1 MAVGRITGPLLKA
14 NLLRDGVPLAFETD
28 LLYLDVVNGLVGI
41 KTATPTHELT
51 VNGTTRTTNLI
62 TTEADIATFNIVGNT
77 ISSSDSQIT
86 LQPSGANAV
95 VYQGKIVTGD
105 LQISANTIETTATD
119 LDLEINTVGA
129 GEVNINSNV
138 LVNGNLHA
146 TGTITADGDIQ
157 LGNNLA
163 EDTITFSAEITSN
176 LIPGLDDLTSLPTY
190 TLGSDT
196 NRWNNLYVKDLFA
209 ESFTTANFIVNGID
223 LTLPQGNIIYVA
235 TAGDDAAS
243 GIHQNDPFL
252 TVKYA
257 LSQATA
263 GDTVY
268 IYPGTYTEIFPL
280 TIPVGVTVRGSSL
293 RSVIIQPTV
302 GTVDKDAF
310 LVNGETTIEDL
321 TISGFR
327 YNSGN
332 NTGYGFRFDTN
343 FTVTTRS
350 PYIRNV
356 TVITRGSVTSG
367 SDPYGFDQN
376 DAGKGALVDG
386 SVANVASKEA
396 SMLFHSCTF
405 FTPNQETI
413 VATNGVRIE
422 WLNSFTYFADKGLY
436 AYSSAAGFAGAGLTR
451 LRIDN
456 RTGTWNVG
464 NTVTYYDTDGTTVL
478 ATGTIASIDGNYFN
492 ITGRQL
498 GFVSIT
504 DRVGKTVYA
513 QGDAKLSTAQKKFG
527 SASLVLD
534 GVGDYITVSSQPD
547 FAFGTSNFTFEF
559 FWRPTA
565 TGVAQVLLDCR
576 TAASDTALYLEMN
589 AAGNIRFYVS
599 GAYRITSSVAC
610 TAGTFNHI
618 ALFRVGGVTKL
629 AVNGTLTPT
638 TWSDSTNYPERPV
651 RMGASWTGGALS
663 TGYIDEVRVV
673 KGVAKYTTSV
683 TVPTTPLTGDLDTV
697 LLLHF
702 NGLNN
707 SITFLDDGITNQD
720 VRTSAGG
727 TASLINF
734 ADYSDFGA
742 EIRAIGSANVY
753 GTYGAYGDGPG
764 VIAYLI
770 SQNFAY
776 IGAGKLTTNDPNDR
790 IAANEVVE
798 LNGAKIYYT
807 SVDNEGNF
815 KVGDSFYVNQKTGEV
830 LFNSQTINITSS
842 SGVTF
847 TDGTNTT
854 TITPTNIDTGNI
866 RISGNTVESISGN
879 LNITAA
885 NGTINLQNNTFITG
899 DLDVT
904 GDITLGGN
912 IQIGDANTDTINFV
926 GGINSNLVPATNNFY
941 NLGSSVDDLWWK
953 NIYLNRAEIDGVV
966 IDNNQIATTVGNDD
980 LTLVANGTGRIYI
993 PSSDVQ
999 IDQNLNVDGTLYA
1012 GTFDVTNTLTANI
1025 FTTGDIEINDNYITT
1040 TLTASD
1046 LILSANGA
1054 GRVYVTGT
1062 DVEIAQTL
1070 TVTGLTT
1077 LDDLDINGNVVQF
1090 GDVEQTGNV
1099 IQTGTYH
1106 LTGELTVDGQIAQF
1120 QDIKLDA
1127 NLLTTT
1133 ATDSDLIIVAN
1144 GIGKVY
1150 IPSNDVQIDQ
1160 NLNVIGTLT
1169 AGSIEVTNTLT
1180 SNIFTTGDIEIND
1193 NYITTTLP
1201 SSDLELKANGTGK
1214 ITVPSNDVTIT
1225 QQLSVTGLTT
1235 LGNVD
1240 INGNVVQFGDVTQT
1254 GNVIQTG
1261 TYHLTGEL
1269 TVDGQIAQFQD
1280 IKLDANLLTTT
1291 ATNSDLIIV
1300 ANGTGK
1306 VYIPSNDVQIDQNLT
1321 VLGTL
1326 DAGTINVTNTLTSN
1340 IFTTGDIEINDNYIT
1355 TTLPSSNLELKAN
1368 GTGKITV
1375 PSNDVAITQQ
1385 LGVTGLTTLGNVDI
1399 NGNIVQYGDVTQ
1411 TGNVIQ
1417 TGTYNLTGELTVDG
1431 QVTQFANIKL
1441 DDNLITTTVT
1451 NSNLDLVA
1459 NGTGKIYV
1467 PSNNV
1472 QIDQSLTVTQDL
1484 TVTTGTTN
1492 LKNTSVTGTI
1502 TQTGDINQTGNFTTS
1517 GNTEVTGNIT
1527 ATGYLDL
1534 PSINITGTTI
1544 TTKVAGTDLNL
1555 VANGT
1560 GNVVI
1565 EGIKISDNNIQS
1577 VVADSNITLTPQ
1589 GTGSVVV
1596 NSNQSL
1602 ILPIGDNSQRPLT
1615 PTNGMI
1621 RYNNQIG
1628 RYEGYNGSYW
1638 LPMSGVQDVD
1648 GNTYITAEATPGA
1661 NDNTLRFYADNSL
1674 MVTIDS
1680 TKLFAERLQTTAL
1693 DIQNNTI
1700 TTIVNDTDINLST
1713 PGTGGVKVGNL
1724 RVRNNTITNTSA
1736 GAVTE
1741 FLQTGSGYVKIAGTN
1756 GVVIPAGDTEF
1767 DRPVVPERGM
1777 IRYNTVLQLVEIYTG
1792 VTWTSVAG
1800 TSSGISEAQA
1810 TDIGILTALLFG

>member
-41 KTATPTHELT
+41 KTATPAHELT

-62 TTEADIATFNIVGNT
+62 TTEADIATFNIVGST
-77 ISSSDSQIT
+77 ISSSNSQIT

-119 LDLEINTVGA
+119 LDLEINTLGT

-176 LIPGLDDLTSLPTY
+176 LIPGLDELTSEPTY
-190 TLGSDT
+190 TLGSNT
-196 NRWNNLYVKDLFA
+196 NRWNNLYVKDVFA

-235 TAGDDAAS
+235 TAGNDASS

-280 TIPVGVTVRGSSL
+280 TIPAGVTVRGSSL
-293 RSVIIQPTV
+293 RSVTIQPTV
-302 GTVDKDAF
+302 GTVDKDAM

-327 YNSGN
+327 YNSSN

-376 DAGKGALVDG
+376 DAGKGALIDG

-464 NTVTYYDTDGTTVL
+464 NTVTYYDTDATTVL

-513 QGDAKLSTAQKKFG
+513 QGNAKLSTAEKKFG

-534 GVGDYITVSSQPD
+534 GTGDYVTHSSITD
-547 FAFGTSNFTFEF
+547 FGFGTGDFTIEGWFYK
-559 FWRPTA
+559 
-565 TGVAQVLLDCR
+565 
-576 TAASDTALYLEMN
+576 TAALSQILVDTRTTSTENSVMVQSNSGGNLRLFVNGVFVLTSSNAHTLNTWNHLAISRVSGVTRFFINGVVSTNTYVDATDYGTTKPLVLGASFVGLTSFSGYVDDFKISKGVGRYTTTFTAL
-589 AAGNIRFYVS
+589 
-599 GAYRITSSVAC
+599 TSA
-610 TAGTFNHI
+610 
-618 ALFRVGGVTKL
+618 
-629 AVNGTLTPT
+629 
-638 TWSDSTNYPERPV
+638 
-651 RMGASWTGGALS
+651 
-663 TGYIDEVRVV
+663 
-673 KGVAKYTTSV
+673 
-683 TVPTTPLTGDLDTV
+683 LTGDLATV

-707 SITFLDDGITNQD
+707 STTFLDDGITNQD

-830 LFNSQTINITSS
+830 LFNGQTLNITSS
-842 SGVTF
+842 TGVTF
-847 TDGTNTT
+847 TDGINTT
-854 TITPTNIDTGNI
+854 TITPTTIDTGNI
-866 RISGNTVESISGN
+866 RISGNTVESLTGN

-885 NGTINLQNNTFITG
+885 DGTINLQNNTFITG

-1040 TLTASD
+1040 TLAASD

-1133 ATDSDLIIVAN
+1133 L
-1144 GIGKVY
+1144 
-1150 IPSNDVQIDQ
+1150 
-1160 NLNVIGTLT
+1160 
-1169 AGSIEVTNTLT
+1169 
-1180 SNIFTTGDIEIND
+1180 
-1193 NYITTTLP
+1193 
-1201 SSDLELKANGTGK
+1201 
-1214 ITVPSNDVTIT
+1214 
-1225 QQLSVTGLTT
+1225 
-1235 LGNVD
+1235 
-1240 INGNVVQFGDVTQT
+1240 
-1254 GNVIQTG
+1254 
-1261 TYHLTGEL
+1261 
-1269 TVDGQIAQFQD
+1269 
-1280 IKLDANLLTTT
+1280 
-1291 ATNSDLIIV
+1291 TNSDLNIV

-1306 VYIPSNDVQIDQNLT
+1306 VYI
-1321 VLGTL
+1321 
-1326 DAGTINVTNTLTSN
+1326 
-1340 IFTTGDIEINDNYIT
+1340 
-1355 TTLPSSNLELKAN
+1355 
-1368 GTGKITV
+1368 
-1375 PSNDVAITQQ
+1375 
-1385 LGVTGLTTLGNVDI
+1385 
-1399 NGNIVQYGDVTQ
+1399 
-1411 TGNVIQ
+1411 
-1417 TGTYNLTGELTVDG
+1417 
-1431 QVTQFANIKL
+1431 
-1441 DDNLITTTVT
+1441 
-1451 NSNLDLVA
+1451 
-1459 NGTGKIYV
+1459 

-1555 VANGT
+1555 VANGS

-1565 EGIKISDNNIQS
+1565 EGIKISDNSIQS

-1700 TTIVNDTDINLST
+1700 TTIVTDTDINLTT

-1736 GAVTE
+1736 GAITE
-1741 FLQTGSGYVKIAGTN
+1741 FLQTGSGYVKITGTN

-1767 DRPVVPERGM
+1767 DRPVVPELGM
-1777 IRYNTVLQLVEIYTG
+1777 IRYNTALQLVEIYNG